1 VNDLAPVDPWRGFFF
16 LFDHPSGSMLS
27 CLSLRLGPV
36 RCWVGV
42 TASMLVLLLV
52 MATLPGCATTRRLQ
66 PEPTSAGSTA
76 AAAAQD
82 DAGADADQDAATTAA
97 APAAPTEVL
106 WANGRWRAQTLPGKK
121 PTAYEP
127 VQLDGRACLHASSR
141 SSASMLRRKLDVA
154 PGELGRLTFSWRVP
168 ALIEHADLT
177 RRDGEDAP
185 VRVVLA
191 FDGDHA
197 ELDLRTRAMF
207 DLGEMLTG
215 ERPPYAT
222 LMYVWENRQPRESL
236 ILNPRTDR
244 IRKIV
249 VESGRANLGRWLS
262 YERDV
267 VADYQRAY
275 GKPPGRLIGIAV
287 MTDSDNTESETEAH
301 YGDLSLL
308 SVRGLAL

>member
-1 VNDLAPVDPWRGFFF
+1 MSRSLMSRLLSLPVPTRRLVGLLSVCAAALVLPACAARLPLEATSAGAVQMRGQDRVEADAADESPVASAAPVD
-16 LFDHPSGSMLS
+16 
-27 CLSLRLGPV
+27 
-36 RCWVGV
+36 
-42 TASMLVLLLV
+42 V
-52 MATLPGCATTRRLQ
+52 M
-66 PEPTSAGSTA
+66 
-76 AAAAQD
+76 
-82 DAGADADQDAATTAA
+82 
-97 APAAPTEVL
+97 

-121 PTAYEP
+121 LTVYEP
-127 VQLDGRACLHASSR
+127 VQLEGRTCLHASSQA
-141 SSASMLRRKLDVA
+141 SASMLRRKVDIA
-154 PGELGRLTFSWRVP
+154 PADLGHLKFSWRVP
-168 ALIEHADLT
+168 ALIEQADLT
-177 RRDGEDAP
+177 RREGEDSP

-191 FDGDHA
+191 FDGDHG

-249 VESGRANLGRWLS
+249 VESGAANLGHWLS

-275 GKPPGRLIGIAV
+275 GRLPGRLIGIAV
-287 MTDSDNTESETEAH
+287 MTDSDNTDSEAEA
-301 YGDLSLL
+301 YYADLRLFGA
-308 SVRGLAL
+308 RGQAL